1 MLPLQKTG
9 RVKILGVGHPQRLKA
24 YPDIPAIAETIPGYY
39 NTGWWG
45 IAAPAGT
52 SKAIVERLNGIMNK
66 ALASPDTVQ
75 RFENNGL
82 EVATTTPQGFHDMIR
97 ADLAMWKKLIKD
109 AKISVDVLP

>member
-1 MLPLQKTG
+1 MNTRFIVALLFAFLPF
-9 RVKILGVGHPQRLKA
+9 
-24 YPDIPAIAETIPGYY
+24 
-39 NTGWWG
+39 
-45 IAAPAGT
+45 AAGAQ
-52 SKAIVERLNGIMNK
+52 LNGIMNK
-66 ALASPDTVQ
+66 ALASPDAVQ